1 MQKRL
6 LRWELIGF
14 AFTGAVGTLLHFVYE
29 WTGGNPLIAAFCAVN
44 ESTWEHMKLLFVPFF
59 LFTMVEFIVF
69 AEPLRSFFAAKA
81 ASILLGL
88 LAIPV
93 LFYSLGGMFGKTPDW
108 VNIAIFFLA
117 DALLYFMSFRL
128 LTRGALRGGAWQLAV
143 FSCCGRWP
151 SHSCSSPTAPS
162 ASRSGRTRRMGS
174 TGSPRQGPRDK
185 SHHLVQQGGQPP
197 QRLPSL
203 PLFCSSFQLCFASSA
218 APMTPAR

>member
-29 WTGGNPLIAAFCAVN
+29 WTGGDPLIAAYCAVN

-128 LTRGALRGGAWQLAV
+128 LTRGALRGGARQLAGFLLLWALAFAFV
-143 FSCCGRWP
+143 FFTYRP
-151 SHSCSSPTAPS
+151 I
-162 ASRSGRTRRMGS
+162 
-174 TGSPRQGPRDK
+174 
-185 SHHLVQQGGQPP
+185 
-197 QRLPSL
+197 RLPL
-203 PLFCSSFQLCFASSA
+203 WQDPTNGLYGLA
-218 APMTPAR
+218 AARAAG

>member
-69 AEPLRSFFAAKA
+69 AEPLRSCFAAKA

-88 LAIPV
+88 LTIPV

-117 DALLYFMSFRL
+117 DALLYLMSFRL
-128 LTRGALRGGAWQLAV
+128 LTRGARRGGVPRRWRRRRRSAPRPGAV
-143 FSCCGRWP
+143 PRPGGWP
-151 SHSCSSPTAPS
+151 LPPLPTAP
-162 ASRSGRTRRMGS
+162 TRR
-174 TGSPRQGPRDK
+174 
-185 SHHLVQQGGQPP
+185 
-197 QRLPSL
+197 
-203 PLFCSSFQLCFASSA
+203 
-218 APMTPAR
+218 

>member
-93 LFYSLGGMFGKTPDW
+93 LFDSLGGMFGKTPDW

-117 DALLYFMSFRL
+117 DALLVPLRERVRALSYGSRYAVRHTRIELCTLGYRAGVIGAAL
-128 LTRGALRGGAWQLAV
+128 LAKQ
-143 FSCCGRWP
+143 S
-151 SHSCSSPTAPS
+151 
-162 ASRSGRTRRMGS
+162 
-174 TGSPRQGPRDK
+174 
-185 SHHLVQQGGQPP
+185 
-197 QRLPSL
+197 
-203 PLFCSSFQLCFASSA
+203 
-218 APMTPAR
+218 

>member
-14 AFTGAVGTLLHFVYE
+14 AFTVAVGTLLHFVYE

-93 LFYSLGGMFGKTPDW
+93 IFYSLGGMFGKTPDW
-108 VNIAIFFLA
+108 VNITIFFLA

-128 LTRGALRGGAWQLAV
+128 LTRGALRGGAWQLAGFLLLWALAFAFV
-143 FSCCGRWP
+143 FFTYRPIRLPLWQD
-151 SHSCSSPTAPS
+151 PTNGLYGLAAARP
-162 ASRSGRTRRMGS
+162 
-174 TGSPRQGPRDK
+174 QDK
-185 SHHLVQQGGQPP
+185 FHHLVQQGGQPP

-203 PLFCSSFQLCFASSA
+203 P
-218 APMTPAR
+218 

>member
-14 AFTGAVGTLLHFVYE
+14 AFTVAVGTLLHFVYE

-93 LFYSLGGMFGKTPDW
+93 IFYSLGGMFGKTPDW
-108 VNIAIFFLA
+108 VNITIFFLA

-128 LTRGALRGGAWQLAV
+128 LTRGALRGGAWQLARFSPAVGAGLRVRVLHLPPHPPPALAGPDEWALRARRGKGRRINFIIWCSKEGSRRSGCPPYHSLV
-143 FSCCGRWP
+143 FSL
-151 SHSCSSPTAPS
+151 SS
-162 ASRSGRTRRMGS
+162 AS
-174 TGSPRQGPRDK
+174 P
-185 SHHLVQQGGQPP
+185 
-197 QRLPSL
+197 
-203 PLFCSSFQLCFASSA
+203 A
-218 APMTPAR
+218 APRR

>member
-1 MQKRL
+1 MGKRL
-6 LRWELIGF
+6 RNWEIAGF
-14 AFTGAVGTLLHFVYE
+14 LWTVLAGTALHFLYD
-29 WTGGNPLIAAFCAVN
+29 WTGGAVWAATVSAVN
-44 ESTWEHMKLLFVPFF
+44 ESVWEHMKLLFVPFF

-128 LTRGALRGGAWQLAV
+128 LTRGALRGGARQLAGFLLLWALAFAFV
-143 FSCCGRWP
+143 FFTYRP
-151 SHSCSSPTAPS
+151 I
-162 ASRSGRTRRMGS
+162 
-174 TGSPRQGPRDK
+174 
-185 SHHLVQQGGQPP
+185 
-197 QRLPSL
+197 RLPL
-203 PLFCSSFQLCFASSA
+203 WQDPTNGLYGLA
-218 APMTPAR
+218 AARAAG

>member
-59 LFTMVEFIVF
+59 LFTMVQFIVF

-117 DALLYFMSFRL
+117 DALLYLMSFRL
-128 LTRGALRGGAWQLAV
+128 LTRGARRAARRRVAARRLSPAVGAGLRVRVLHLPPHPPPALAGPDEWALRARRGKGRGITLIIWCSKEGSRRSGCPPCHCSV
-143 FSCCGRWP
+143 LPFS
-151 SHSCSSPTAPS
+151 S
-162 ASRSGRTRRMGS
+162 AS
-174 TGSPRQGPRDK
+174 P
-185 SHHLVQQGGQPP
+185 
-197 QRLPSL
+197 
-203 PLFCSSFQLCFASSA
+203 A
-218 APMTPAR
+218 APRR

>member
-1 MQKRL
+1 METEGFYMAEKRWRTWETVGL
-6 LRWELIGF
+6 LVVLAAGN
-14 AFTGAVGTLLHFVYE
+14 LLHFIYD
-29 WTGGNPLIAAFCAVN
+29 WTGQSPIAAPLAAVN

-59 LFTMVEFIVF
+59 LFTMLQFIVF

-128 LTRGALRGGAWQLAV
+128 LTRGALRGGAWQLAGFLLLWALAFAFV
-143 FSCCGRWP
+143 FFTYRP
-151 SHSCSSPTAPS
+151 I
-162 ASRSGRTRRMGS
+162 
-174 TGSPRQGPRDK
+174 
-185 SHHLVQQGGQPP
+185 
-197 QRLPSL
+197 RLPL
-203 PLFCSSFQLCFASSA
+203 WQDPTNGLYGLA
-218 APMTPAR
+218 AARAAG

>member
-117 DALLYFMSFRL
+117 DAL
-128 LTRGALRGGAWQLAV
+128 RGGAWQLAGFLLLWALAFAFV
-143 FSCCGRWP
+143 FFTYRP
-151 SHSCSSPTAPS
+151 I
-162 ASRSGRTRRMGS
+162 
-174 TGSPRQGPRDK
+174 
-185 SHHLVQQGGQPP
+185 
-197 QRLPSL
+197 RLPL
-203 PLFCSSFQLCFASSA
+203 WQDPTNGLYGLA
-218 APMTPAR
+218 AARAAG

>member
-29 WTGGNPLIAAFCAVN
+29 WTGGDPLIAAFCAVN

-128 LTRGALRGGAWQLAV
+128 LTRGALLVPLRERVRTLSYGSRYAVRHPRIELCTLGYRAGVIGAALLAKQ
-143 FSCCGRWP
+143 S
-151 SHSCSSPTAPS
+151 
-162 ASRSGRTRRMGS
+162 
-174 TGSPRQGPRDK
+174 
-185 SHHLVQQGGQPP
+185 
-197 QRLPSL
+197 
-203 PLFCSSFQLCFASSA
+203 
-218 APMTPAR
+218 

>member
-29 WTGGNPLIAAFCAVN
+29 WTGGDPLIAAFCAVN

-93 LFYSLGGMFGKTPDW
+93 LFY
-108 VNIAIFFLA
+108 
-117 DALLYFMSFRL
+117 MSFRL
-128 LTRGALRGGAWQLAV
+128 LTRGALRGGARQLAGFLLLWALAFAFV
-143 FSCCGRWP
+143 FFTYRP
-151 SHSCSSPTAPS
+151 I
-162 ASRSGRTRRMGS
+162 
-174 TGSPRQGPRDK
+174 
-185 SHHLVQQGGQPP
+185 
-197 QRLPSL
+197 RLPL
-203 PLFCSSFQLCFASSA
+203 WQDPTNGLYGLA
-218 APMTPAR
+218 AARAAG

>member
-29 WTGGNPLIAAFCAVN
+29 WTGGDPLIAAFCAVN

-93 LFYSLGGMFGKTPDW
+93 LFYSLGGMFGKTP
-108 VNIAIFFLA
+108 LA
-117 DALLYFMSFRL
+117 FTDAGHIL
-128 LTRGALRGGAWQLAV
+128 
-143 FSCCGRWP
+143 FSAGIM
-151 SHSCSSPTAPS
+151 PS
-162 ASRSGRTRRMGS
+162 AEAVVFPSNGQFNQVYRVSVEGGRPTMISSMPMECISINKEGAMLYQDKKGYEDYWRKHHV
-174 TGSPRQGPRDK
+174 SPIARDIWMYT
-185 SHHLVQQGGQPP
+185 
-197 QRLPSL
+197 
-203 PLFCSSFQLCFASSA
+203 AS
-218 APMTPAR
+218 

>member
-1 MQKRL
+1 
-6 LRWELIGF
+6 
-14 AFTGAVGTLLHFVYE
+14 
-29 WTGGNPLIAAFCAVN
+29 
-44 ESTWEHMKLLFVPFF
+44 MKLLFVPFF

-128 LTRGALRGGAWQLAV
+128 LTRGALRGGAWQLAGFLLLWALAFAFV
-143 FSCCGRWP
+143 FFTYRP
-151 SHSCSSPTAPS
+151 IH
-162 ASRSGRTRRMGS
+162 
-174 TGSPRQGPRDK
+174 
-185 SHHLVQQGGQPP
+185 
-197 QRLPSL
+197 L
-203 PLFCSSFQLCFASSA
+203 PLWQDPTNGLYGLA
-218 APMTPAR
+218 AARAAG

>member
-117 DALLYFMSFRL
+117 DALLYLMSFRL
-128 LTRGALRGGAWQLAV
+128 LTRGALRGGA
-143 FSCCGRWP
+143 
-151 SHSCSSPTAPS
+151 
-162 ASRSGRTRRMGS
+162 
-174 TGSPRQGPRDK
+174 RQTLTQDD
-185 SHHLVQQGGQPP
+185 
-197 QRLPSL
+197 LPGDCL
-203 PLFCSSFQLCFASSA
+203 PLTGPNAKYTVA
-218 APMTPAR
+218 ADLQGEDGAVYHAQYIFIFRTDDSEA

>member
-59 LFTMVEFIVF
+59 LFTMVQFIVF

-117 DALLYFMSFRL
+117 DALLVPLRERVRALSYGSRYAVRHTRIELCTLGYRAGVIGAAL
-128 LTRGALRGGAWQLAV
+128 LAKQ
-143 FSCCGRWP
+143 S
-151 SHSCSSPTAPS
+151 
-162 ASRSGRTRRMGS
+162 
-174 TGSPRQGPRDK
+174 
-185 SHHLVQQGGQPP
+185 
-197 QRLPSL
+197 
-203 PLFCSSFQLCFASSA
+203 
-218 APMTPAR
+218 